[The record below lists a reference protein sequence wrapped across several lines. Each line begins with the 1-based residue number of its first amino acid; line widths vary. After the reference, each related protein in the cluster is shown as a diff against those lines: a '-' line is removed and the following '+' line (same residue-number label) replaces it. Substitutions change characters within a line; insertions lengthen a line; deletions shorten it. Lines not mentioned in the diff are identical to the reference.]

1 MGSTIEA
8 GDEIR
13 IRMVLLFSLALLF
26 SSIWASA
33 KASDCDSFM
42 YGTLC
47 LPDHLSD
54 IIWTIPDLENE
65 IKCQVEC
72 VETSGCK
79 FFTFVEFTTG
89 TTGCFLLRSCEAN
102 STSACSNEP
111 DCQMAVSGPVTP
123 SLVDS
128 CCDKFE
134 EVQCDSQNEIGHEFN
149 IFGEE
154 ACQQLCRD
162 EFSCSYWTLFGEVCF
177 FYSSCGTPTSCSS
190 CTSGPAFP
198 DMSTCASHQVQ
209 YTLLLGG
216 TIPDNTYSTILEM
229 ITPNLVCS
237 PNMPALPVERR
248 YGSAALLGSTIFYC
262 GGEDASTPN
271 IHGTCH
277 SYLLGKESAR
287 WEEEASM
294 NYAKD
299 RFSLTTIEDRL
310 YATGGFNSPSYLT
323 FVESFSHETGWVIE
337 DTMELPS
344 TRGMHCSVALGT
356 RLFVL
361 GGRVGNTVESSSV
374 QAFDT
379 SRQALNTTASWV
391 TLASMNAAREYHA
404 CNTGDFEGIFGI
416 YVAGGYTTAA
426 LNTVEFYSP
435 VTDIWTNLATLGTAR
450 SSHSLTIVNGQMVVA
465 GGYPGLITS
474 VETLNGTEWIQTNNL
489 KAGRQDHAAVS
500 VPAGLLT
507 CQMETV

>member
-1 MGSTIEA
+1 
-8 GDEIR
+8 
-13 IRMVLLFSLALLF
+13 MVLLFSLALLF
-26 SSIWASA
+26 TNIWASVS
-33 KASDCDSFM
+33 ASECDSFM
-42 YGTLC
+42 YGILC
-47 LPDHLSD
+47 PTDHLSN

-72 VETSGCK
+72 VETSGCQY
-79 FFTFVEFTTG
+79 FMFVEFTTG
-89 TTGCFLLRSCEAN
+89 TTECFLLRSCDSN

-128 CCDKFE
+128 CCDEFE
-134 EVQCDSQNEIGHEFN
+134 EVQCDSKYEVGHEFDV
-149 IFGEE
+149 FGEQ

-162 EFSCSYWTLFGEVCF
+162 ELSCSYWTLFGDVCF

-216 TIPDNTYSTILEM
+216 DTPDNDYSKTLEM

-237 PNMPALPVERR
+237 PNMPALPVERI
-248 YGSAALLGSTIFYC
+248 YAKAALLGSTIFYC
-262 GGEDASTPN
+262 GGQDAGTPSY
-271 IHGTCH
+271 HMTCH

-294 NYAKD
+294 NYARD
-299 RFSLTTIEDRL
+299 NFGLTTIGDRL
-310 YATGGFNSPSYLT
+310 YATGGSGVSSSSRT
-323 FVESFSHETGWVIE
+323 SVESFSHETGWVIE

-344 TRGMHCSVALGT
+344 SRYGHCSVALGS
-356 RLFVL
+356 RLVVV
-361 GGRVGNTVESSSV
+361 GGRVGGSAESSSV

-379 SRQALNTTASWV
+379 SSQALNTTASWV
-391 TLASMNAAREYHA
+391 SLASMNSAREFLA
-404 CNTGDFEGIFGI
+404 CNTGDFEKTFGI
-416 YVAGGYTTAA
+416 YVTGGQNTAV

-435 VTDIWTNLATLGTAR
+435 VTDTWTNLASLGTAR
-450 SSHSLTIVNGQMVVA
+450 YWHSLTKVNGQMVVA
-465 GGYPGLITS
+465 GGVTEITS

-489 KAGRQDHAAVS
+489 KAGRGRHTAVS

-507 CQMETV
+507 CQMEAV

>member
-26 SSIWASA
+26 TNIWASVS
-33 KASDCDSFM
+33 ASECDSFM
-42 YGTLC
+42 YGILC
-47 LPDHLSD
+47 PTDHLSN

-72 VETSGCK
+72 VETSGCQY
-79 FFTFVEFTTG
+79 FMFVEFTTG
-89 TTGCFLLRSCEAN
+89 TTECFLLRSCDSN

-128 CCDKFE
+128 CCDEFE
-134 EVQCDSQNEIGHEFN
+134 EVQCDSKYEVGHEFDV
-149 IFGEE
+149 FGEQ

-162 EFSCSYWTLFGEVCF
+162 ELSCSYWTLFGDVCF

-216 TIPDNTYSTILEM
+216 DTPDNDYSSTLEM

-237 PNMPALPVERR
+237 PNMPALPVGRI
-248 YGSAALLGSTIFYC
+248 YAKAALLGSTIFYC
-262 GGEDASTPN
+262 GGLDGSTPGY
-271 IHGTCH
+271 HGTCH

-294 NYAKD
+294 NYAREWFD
-299 RFSLTTIEDRL
+299 LTTIEDRL

-337 DTMELPS
+337 NAMELPS

-356 RLFVL
+356 RLVVL
-361 GGRVGNTVESSSV
+361 GGRVGNTAESNSV

-379 SRQALNTTASWV
+379 SHQALNTTASWV
-391 TLASMNAAREYHA
+391 TLTSMNAAREFHA

-416 YVAGGYTTAA
+416 YVAGGQNTVD

-435 VTDIWTNLATLGTAR
+435 VTNIWTNLATLGTAR
-450 SSHSLTIVNGQMVVA
+450 DFHSLTIVNGQMVVA
-465 GGYPGLITS
+465 GGEPLLTS

-489 KAGRQDHAAVS
+489 KAGRANHAAVS